1 VVEVQPDFSLRA
13 TATLIGEIAPD
24 APLSHMVNVNNQGRC
39 AITLD
44 PLDRLP
50 GQQPYQGVVPL
61 FDDHNQ
67 KIEHIAEV
75 LEHYML
81 QSEQLDTVMVLAAN
95 DKVAAGLLIQ
105 RLPVE
110 GDGNLAG
117 QVDSV
122 TREALLGRSEDYQ
135 RISILTQS
143 LKREE
148 LLTLDVE
155 TILRRLFWEE
165 PILMFE
171 PHAGETA
178 PKFACRCSRER
189 VSQMIRSLG
198 AEEAESIIAEQGQIE
213 VACEFCGQQYRYD
226 PIDAAGIFT
235 GLSADVSGGAVH

>member
-1 VVEVQPDFSLRA
+1 MPITISLDPGRQDLDAIHGILATTYWSPNIRREVVAEALRNSITAVAIDDATGATIGLARVVTDRA
-13 TATLIGEIAPD
+13 TFAWLILGN
-24 APLSHMVNVNNQGRC
+24 LG
-39 AITLD
+39 
-44 PLDRLP
+44 
-50 GQQPYQGVVPL
+50 
-61 FDDHNQ
+61 
-67 KIEHIAEV
+67 
-75 LEHYML
+75 
-81 QSEQLDTVMVLAAN
+81 
-95 DKVAAGLLIQ
+95 VAAGLLIQ

-117 QVDSV
+117 QVDSLA
-122 TREALLGRSEDYQ
+122 REAMLGRSEDYR
-135 RISILTQS
+135 RISILTQT

-165 PILMFE
+165 PIVMFE

-198 AEEAESIIAEQGQIE
+198 VEEADSIIAEQGQIE

-235 GLSADVSGGAVH
+235 GLSTDVSGGAVH

>member
-1 VVEVQPDFSLRA
+1 
-13 TATLIGEIAPD
+13 
-24 APLSHMVNVNNQGRC
+24 
-39 AITLD
+39 
-44 PLDRLP
+44 
-50 GQQPYQGVVPL
+50 
-61 FDDHNQ
+61 
-67 KIEHIAEV
+67 
-75 LEHYML
+75 
-81 QSEQLDTVMVLAAN
+81 MVLAAN
-95 DKVAAGLLIQ
+95 DQVAAGLLIQ

-117 QVDSV
+117 QVDSLA
-122 TREALLGRSEDYQ
+122 REAMLGRSEDYN
-135 RISILTQS
+135 RIAILTKS

-148 LLTLDVE
+148 LLSLDVE

-198 AEEAESIIAEQGQIE
+198 LEEADSIIAEQGQIE

-235 GLSADVSGGAVH
+235 GLGTDVSGGAVH